1 MLFRYKP
8 DDGRNARQIAFWF
21 GEAAIAFG
29 CTAFAGLLDR
39 SVSLRGALIE
49 SMPKVPVFGVGFTGS
64 FVGGL
69 LLFLVLSFLWVRFL
83 AKEKIAQHLIEVEAE
98 INKVTW
104 PTFKEASNSSI
115 VVLVTVII
123 LMGFLALID
132 FVFGQVFDIILW
144 S

>member
-39 SVSLRGALIE
+39 SVSLRGALID
-49 SMPKVPVFGVGFTGS
+49 SMPKVPVFGVGLTGS
-64 FVGGL
+64 FAGGL

-132 FVFGQVFDIILW
+132 FVFGRVFDIILW

>member
-39 SVSLRGALIE
+39 WVSLRGPLIE
-49 SMPKVPVFGVGFTGS
+49 SMPKVPVFGVGLTGS
-64 FVGGL
+64 FALGL
-69 LLFLVLSFLWVRFL
+69 ALFLVLTFVWVQFL
-83 AKEKIAQHLIEVEAE
+83 AKEKTAQHLIEVEAE

-104 PTFKEASNSSI
+104 PSFKEASNSSI
-115 VVLVTVII
+115 VVLVTVVI
-123 LMGFLALID
+123 LMAFLALID
-132 FVFGQVFDIILW
+132 FVFGRVFDVILW

>member
-39 SVSLRGALIE
+39 WVSLRGALFDG
-49 SMPKVPVFGVGFTGS
+49 MPKVPVFGVGLTGS
-64 FVGGL
+64 FAL
-69 LLFLVLSFLWVRFL
+69 AFLLFLVLSFFWVRFL
-83 AKEKIAQHLIEVEAE
+83 AREKISQHLIEVEGE

-104 PTFKEASNSSI
+104 PTFKEASNSSV
-115 VVLVTVII
+115 VVLVTVLL
-123 LMGFLALID
+123 LMAFLALID
-132 FVFGQVFDIILW
+132 FLFGKVFDIILW

>member
-29 CTAFAGLLDR
+29 CTAFAGLLD
-39 SVSLRGALIE
+39 SWVSLRGALIE
-49 SMPKVPVFGVGFTGS
+49 STPKVPVFGVGLTGS

-69 LLFLVLSFLWVRFL
+69 LLFLVLSFFWVRFL

-115 VVLVTVII
+115 VVLVTVIV

-132 FVFGQVFDIILW
+132 FVFGQAFDIILW

>member
-39 SVSLRGALIE
+39 WVSLRGALFDG
-49 SMPKVPVFGVGFTGS
+49 MPKVPVFGVGLTGS
-64 FVGGL
+64 FAL
-69 LLFLVLSFLWVRFL
+69 AFLLFLVLSFFWVRFL
-83 AKEKIAQHLIEVEAE
+83 SREKISQHLIEVEGE

-104 PTFKEASNSSI
+104 PTFKEASNSSV
-115 VVLVTVII
+115 VVLVTVLL
-123 LMGFLALID
+123 LMAFLALID
-132 FVFGQVFDIILW
+132 FLFGKVFDIILW